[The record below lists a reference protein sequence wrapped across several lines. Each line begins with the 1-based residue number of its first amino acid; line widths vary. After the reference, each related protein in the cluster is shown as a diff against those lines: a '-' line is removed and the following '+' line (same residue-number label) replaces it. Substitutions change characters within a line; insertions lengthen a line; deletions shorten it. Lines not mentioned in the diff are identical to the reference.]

1 FVDRIRPL
9 HTERGV
15 STVLVAG
22 GSGAFFDVADQVI
35 ALDEYVVRDV
45 TARAHEL
52 AGAAARD
59 AGDGTDAA
67 EDIGATDVADAVFAP
82 PRARVPAA
90 GTLRPPGK
98 RKPATARGRAMIR
111 FGHEA
116 IDLSAISQLV
126 DAAQTQ
132 AIAHA
137 LDRLAELTERA
148 GPDRSR
154 PHGTPLTI
162 DDAITVL
169 LDSLDAEGLDAL
181 SPHRGHPGHLARPRP
196 LEVHAAVNRYRGLRL
211 ES

>member
-1 FVDRIRPL
+1 DTSATNFMIRDERMRRLIPAEREPIIPFVDRIRPL

-35 ALDEYVVRDV
+35 ALDEYVLRDV
-45 TARAHEL
+45 TARAHAL
-52 AGAAARD
+52 AGHAQDWDHGTEAAD
-59 AGDGTDAA
+59 DS
-67 EDIGATDVADAVFAP
+67 GATEDADAVFAP

-111 FGHEA
+111 FGHET
-116 IDLSAISQLV
+116 IDLSAMSQLV

-137 LDRLAELTERA
+137 LDR
-148 GPDRSR
+148 
-154 PHGTPLTI
+154 
-162 DDAITVL
+162 
-169 LDSLDAEGLDAL
+169 
-181 SPHRGHPGHLARPRP
+181 
-196 LEVHAAVNRYRGLRL
+196 
-211 ES
+211 

>member
-1 FVDRIRPL
+1 RAEDGRCVAGVDISPFISGLPSGTDTRSFSTTNASGSTSQAASLVEAVDAGASALLIDEDTSATNFMIRDERMRRLIPAEREPITPFVDRIRPL

-98 RKPATARGRAMIR
+98 RKPA
-111 FGHEA
+111 
-116 IDLSAISQLV
+116 
-126 DAAQTQ
+126 
-132 AIAHA
+132 
-137 LDRLAELTERA
+137 
-148 GPDRSR
+148 
-154 PHGTPLTI
+154 
-162 DDAITVL
+162 
-169 LDSLDAEGLDAL
+169 
-181 SPHRGHPGHLARPRP
+181 
-196 LEVHAAVNRYRGLRL
+196 
-211 ES
+211 